1 MRNTVG
7 EVRYAVG
14 AMINSDERQR
24 AAPGWKGVFL
34 AHLREMPVVTPAAE
48 KAGID
53 RSTAYLARQTDP
65 EFAAA
70 WDSAMEAGIDRAEQ
84 EAIRRGV
91 VGFEEP
97 VIHQGALAY
106 RQERYM
112 RPLVDAQ
119 GQPVML
125 PGTMTQATEEAWRP
139 VLDSNGQP
147 VPLTVR
153 KHSDAMLGRV
163 LAARRAAYRTSN
175 TEVSGPNGEPLQ
187 VKSMDDTSR
196 AARLAAL
203 AQIAAARKA
212 VEDLC

>member
-1 MRNTVG
+1 M
-7 EVRYAVG
+7 RYAVG
-14 AMINSDERQR
+14 IMLPQDDRQR
-24 AAPGWKGVFL
+24 AVPGWKPVFL

-48 KAGID
+48 KAGVD
-53 RSTAYLARQTDP
+53 RSTVYAARQVDP

-97 VIHQGALAY
+97 VIHQGAMAY
-106 RQERYM
+106 RTERYL
-112 RPLVDAQ
+112 RPVVDAT
-119 GQPVML
+119 GNPVML
-125 PGTMTQATEEAWRP
+125 PSGEQATEEAWRT
-139 VLDSNGQP
+139 VLDANGQP

-187 VKSMDDTSR
+187 VKNLDDTAR

-203 AQIAAARKA
+203 AQLAAARKL